1 MTMKWKD
8 LSGEERYRIVEM
20 ARKREVPIKQL
31 CRTFGVS
38 RQTLNVAMEK
48 VDRAAMEALEPKKAG
63 RKGRSKE
70 QIDITNLTGQKE
82 SLEKDLDH
90 WKQKY
95 DIAMTF
101 VDLHRKILDG
111 QDLPGE
117 EKGRG
122 KKKNRPHKSSKKHG
136 TNRRT
141 KGMDNNDDGVGDG
154 SEG

>member
-1 MTMKWKD
+1 MKWKD

-20 ARKREVPIKQL
+20 ARKGEVPMKQL
-31 CRTFGVS
+31 CRTFGMS

-48 VDRAAMEALEPKKAG
+48 ADRAAMEALEPKKAG
-63 RKGRSKE
+63 RKGRSRE
-70 QIDITNLTGQKE
+70 QIDITKLNQQKN
-82 SLEKDLDH
+82 SMEKDLDH

-122 KKKNRPHKSSKKHG
+122 KKKNLPHKNSKNHG
-136 TNRRT
+136 RNRRAT
-141 KGMDNNDDGVGDG
+141 GMDNNDVGVGDG
-154 SEG
+154 SED

>member
-1 MTMKWKD
+1 MKWKD

-20 ARKREVPIKQL
+20 ARKGEVPVKQL
-31 CRTFGVS
+31 CRTFGMS

-48 VDRAAMEALEPKKAG
+48 ADRAAMEALEPKKAG

-70 QIDITNLTGQKE
+70 QIDITKLNKQKNLI
-82 SLEKDLDH
+82 EKDLDH

-111 QDLPGE
+111 QNLPGE
-117 EKGRG
+117 EKGQG
-122 KKKNRPHKSSKKHG
+122 KKKNRPHKNSKNHG
-136 TNRRT
+136 RNRRAT
-141 KGMDNNDDGVGDG
+141 GMDNNDVGVGDG
-154 SEG
+154 SED